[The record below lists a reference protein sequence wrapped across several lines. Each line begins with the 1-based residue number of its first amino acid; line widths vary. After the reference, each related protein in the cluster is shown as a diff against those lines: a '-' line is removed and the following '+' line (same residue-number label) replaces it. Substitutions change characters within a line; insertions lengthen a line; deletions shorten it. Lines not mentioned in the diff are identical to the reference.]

1 MAPAGSIGAGTEAA
15 PAGSPM
21 PGIGAAPAPAV
32 SEVPATAT
40 GAASAAAQSLEERF
54 SILLSIA
61 EECVE
66 EDESAQSAA
75 GQPQSSLLRRLRT
88 LRPYAHR
95 TGCTTIMSPLQL
107 DASCS
112 TTANKFMASAGCK
125 VKILIADRFAM
136 LNKKM
141 GGDLDAIRTVG
152 SYMVEVWKA
161 LGVNMDSVEF
171 LWSSEEISKRPNEY
185 LSLVMDIAMT
195 RSVSVSRILRYDSVY
210 LSSFSSSQS

>member
-66 EDESAQSAA
+66 EDE
-75 GQPQSSLLRRLRT
+75 
-88 LRPYAHR
+88 
-95 TGCTTIMSPLQL
+95 
-107 DASCS
+107 
-112 TTANKFMASAGCK
+112 
-125 VKILIADRFAM
+125 FAM

-195 RSVSVSRILRYDSVY
+195 RRVLPGG
-210 LSSFSSSQS
+210 